1 MKNKKVYLILI
12 GILFLS
18 VVLCLFILKDKNDNI
33 VIIDN
38 EDKYLIT
45 GDKFN
50 LLNEYNKFFT
60 IQKYINLYYENINNT
75 DYLEK
80 FFIEYKEESYEN
92 ASYTANKIYQYNIDN
107 ISMYF
112 VSGYVINQSY
122 VSELSEVYDN
132 IVFFVIVQD
141 NLVNIKKIDSNNVDL
156 YLTTFNYN
164 GKIKISDGLKY
175 EEESISEINVIS
187 YYISNFMN
195 LLINKPINAYT
206 YLSDVSKKYY
216 DSFQVFSNDIYNI
229 YDKLTPIV
237 LSYSIQRENDLVV
250 YNVVD
255 DNGNEI
261 IIYEKGIMDYNITI
275 N

>member
-12 GILFLS
+12 CILFLGII
-18 VVLCLFILKDKNDNI
+18 LCLFNLKDKDDV
-33 VIIDN
+33 VIIEN
-38 EDKYLIT
+38 KDKYLIT
-45 GDKFN
+45 GDKFS

-80 FFIEYKEESYEN
+80 FVIDYKEESFEN
-92 ASYTANKIYQYNIDN
+92 ASYTANKVYQYNIDG

-122 VSELSEVYDN
+122 VSELNEVYDD
-132 IVFFVIVQD
+132 IIFFVIVKD
-141 NLVNIKKIDSNNVDL
+141 NLLNIKKIDSNNVDL
-156 YLTTFNYN
+156 FLTTLNYD
-164 GKIKISDGLKY
+164 GIIKINDGLKY
-175 EEESISEINVIS
+175 VEENISEINIIS

-195 LLINKPINAYT
+195 LLINKPINAYS
-206 YLSDVSKKYY
+206 YLSDVSKRYY
-216 DSFQVFSNDIYNI
+216 DSYLVFNNDVYNI
-229 YDKLTPIV
+229 YNKLTPIV
-237 LSYSIQRENDLVV
+237 LSYSIQRENDLVM

-261 IIYEKGIMDYNITI
+261 IIYEHGIMDYNITI
-275 N
+275 